1 MFSKKSKSFVQVIS
15 YLAQVSSRSIP
26 RTKIT
31 GSKGKTQFYFCT
43 FSCYCLILFYRNCAI
58 LHWEGFLKG
67 FCKCSN
73 LTYNIVGTLRHSSKS
88 EVVEWTYT
96 LFLLDV
102 ELVRVPWFLLFF
114 FFFFYEDIMI
124 CEWKIKSSPRENMC
138 IKKTKVKTQ
147 LKSLSLGSLSCL
159 PQAAW
164 VPSPLNFTSTFS
176 DSDLFPRP
184 KFLTPGWTNTNVL
197 RITELNVWY
206 AGCLINLSRIIILCR
221 VVSACPKAYSLGR
234 LRDTNK
240 GYMGKSL
247 WIG

>member
-1 MFSKKSKSFVQVIS
+1 MLKFNIQYSWNTKAFFKIRSCWVNLHTVPTRCGTGKS
-15 YLAQVSSRSIP
+15 
-26 RTKIT
+26 
-31 GSKGKTQFYFCT
+31 
-43 FSCYCLILFYRNCAI
+43 
-58 LHWEGFLKG
+58 
-67 FCKCSN
+67 
-73 LTYNIVGTLRHSSKS
+73 TL
-88 EVVEWTYT
+88 
-96 LFLLDV
+96 
-102 ELVRVPWFLLFF
+102 VPAFF
-114 FFFFYEDIMI
+114 FFFVYEDIMI